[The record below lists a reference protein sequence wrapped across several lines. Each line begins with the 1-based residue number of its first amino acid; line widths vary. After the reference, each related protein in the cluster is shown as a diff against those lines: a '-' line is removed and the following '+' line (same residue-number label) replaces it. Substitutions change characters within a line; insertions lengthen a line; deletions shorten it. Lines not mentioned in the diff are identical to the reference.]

1 MRYFVRAF
9 VLFFVLA
16 SIPAISFAKPGD
28 TTWVQ
33 AQNDVQLD
41 WYNDFDAPVTFPSG
55 SVSYRKII
63 MVFTLGK
70 YQCPSGTQYC
80 GDWDYTVQNFLMTP
94 TDTFELSRLITPYA
108 NASYPRT
115 PWGWK
120 QRYYF
125 DVTDFYPVLKNAATI
140 RLSYHNYSGGFTGNI
155 RFAFI
160 EGTPPRN
167 VTGIKRLWH
176 GAFPFGNSANPIEN
190 YLPATNVAA
199 QANTQ

>member
-1 MRYFVRAF
+1 MSHFVRAF
-9 VLFFVLA
+9 ILLLSIVSLLSAKSLA
-16 SIPAISFAKPGD
+16 NPGD

-41 WYNDFDAPVTFPSG
+41 WYNDFDTPVNFPAG
-55 SVSYRKII
+55 TVSYRKII

-70 YQCPSGTQYC
+70 YQCPAGTQYC

-120 QRYYF
+120 QR
-125 DVTDFYPVLKNAATI
+125 
-140 RLSYHNYSGGFTGNI
+140 
-155 RFAFI
+155 
-160 EGTPPRN
+160 
-167 VTGIKRLWH
+167 
-176 GAFPFGNSANPIEN
+176 
-190 YLPATNVAA
+190 
-199 QANTQ
+199 